1 MENDAFAGALNPGR
15 PVYKYTT
22 REGGCSKISEE
33 FDNFHL
39 PFEGE
44 VEWEEPHELIKEGIN
59 LIESIKGSKY
69 KLDSEQL
76 VDPKTVVSFP
86 AVEAN
91 TSHLPGTEEDA
102 IKVDVRHW
110 TNAVDEIIR
119 ASEPQLPKMVSWWMS
134 EVSGSVAKVYKAD
147 TATATQIAIDSILKA
162 VRIAMATQ
170 SRPSSAA
177 SYRKRSPIRKT
188 TSRGSPSAA
197 GGGRNRRGGGG
208 QSRGTRDR
216 ERSASPQ
223 PTAPF
228 MAPPASA
235 IAAPGA
241 SPASSFAPPVAAPAA
256 APDASPAA
264 PPAAPPVAAP
274 DASPAS
280 SFAALEQPSGSD
292 ATAAPYLAEM
302 VHLAEQSSVTG
313 DPFERIS
320 ADRLVDHVR
329 SVGIVNAMR
338 KLCDPK
344 VDPLVMPYLLA
355 RVDCLHG
362 RAPEGCTDTTLKLG
376 IPNGISRPTNAEEY
390 KRPGYVSKFIDNLR
404 KWAKR
409 EPMEPPKR
417 GCGQS
422 SKFPSAGDDPNIPGI
437 RKNIRQATPLNT
449 GNLHLLKQGFG
460 YILQHRIR
468 CVELTDSMG
477 SVFLEALGLKID
489 EFTTSPELFRQALKS
504 GPIGAGKLRVTA
516 IEQHQRE
523 HIIAARVAF
532 RDRAR
537 RGVPDDIVSEGP
549 QPRPADDYRKHEFT
563 DDEIPQMEELMY
575 GVWLSLKRKKRSVS
589 RGE

>member
-208 QSRGTRDR
+208 QSRGTRD
-216 ERSASPQ
+216 
-223 PTAPF
+223 
-228 MAPPASA
+228 
-235 IAAPGA
+235 
-241 SPASSFAPPVAAPAA
+241 
-256 APDASPAA
+256 
-264 PPAAPPVAAP
+264 
-274 DASPAS
+274 
-280 SFAALEQPSGSD
+280 L
-292 ATAAPYLAEM
+292 
-302 VHLAEQSSVTG
+302 
-313 DPFERIS
+313 
-320 ADRLVDHVR
+320 
-329 SVGIVNAMR
+329 
-338 KLCDPK
+338 
-344 VDPLVMPYLLA
+344 MPYLLA

-563 DDEIPQMEELMY
+563 DDEIRQMEELMY
-575 GVWLSLKRKKRSVS
+575 GVWLSPKRKKRSVS
-589 RGE
+589 REE

>member
-1 MENDAFAGALNPGR
+1 MEKDAFAGALNPGR
-15 PVYKYTT
+15 PDYKYTN

-91 TSHLPGTEEDA
+91 ASHLPGTEEDA

-119 ASEPQLPKMVSWWMS
+119 ASEPQLPKMVSWWLS
-134 EVSGSVAKVYKAD
+134 EASGSVAAVYKAD
-147 TATATQIAIDSILKA
+147 TVTATQIAVDSILKA
-162 VRIAMATQ
+162 VRIAMTTH

-197 GGGRNRRGGGG
+197 GR
-208 QSRGTRDR
+208 
-216 ERSASPQ
+216 
-223 PTAPF
+223 
-228 MAPPASA
+228 
-235 IAAPGA
+235 
-241 SPASSFAPPVAAPAA
+241 
-256 APDASPAA
+256 
-264 PPAAPPVAAP
+264 
-274 DASPAS
+274 
-280 SFAALEQPSGSD
+280 
-292 ATAAPYLAEM
+292 
-302 VHLAEQSSVTG
+302 
-313 DPFERIS
+313 
-320 ADRLVDHVR
+320 
-329 SVGIVNAMR
+329 
-338 KLCDPK
+338 
-344 VDPLVMPYLLA
+344 
-355 RVDCLHG
+355 
-362 RAPEGCTDTTLKLG
+362 
-376 IPNGISRPTNAEEY
+376 
-390 KRPGYVSKFIDNLR
+390 YVSRFMDNLR

-417 GCGQS
+417 GRGQS
-422 SKFPSAGDDPNIPGI
+422 SKFPSVGDNPNCAGI
-437 RKNIRQATPLNT
+437 RKNARQATPLNA

-537 RGVPDDIVSEGP
+537 RGVPDDIVPEGSQLP
-549 QPRPADDYRKHEFT
+549 TAEYYRKLKYT
-563 DDEIPQMEELMY
+563 DNEIPQMEELMY
-575 GVWLSLKRKKRSVS
+575 GVWLSPKRKKRSVS
-589 RGE
+589 REE